1 MLERSTARMTAGK
14 WRAESKTEEK
24 LLGIQRFFYAGGK
37 SHKFRTTR
45 SQQAG
50 DNLRPDTSISWSARP
65 SCCARTGQ
73 VAASRH
79 KTLSVMLEW

>member
-1 MLERSTARMTAGK
+1 MNGQVVGK
-14 WRAESKTEEK
+14 MEEK
-24 LLGIQRFFYAGGK
+24 LLGIQRFFYAGWK

-65 SCCARTGQ
+65 SCRAGTGQ